1 MRSPEARH
9 RAAALVLVG
18 TALCFAL
25 LGVWASVARSTI
37 PLRLD
42 GTVTSIDTRQ
52 EKRPGVD
59 DAWFVGVDG
68 EERHLDTALA
78 RSLGVG
84 DTVRKDRWSG
94 TLVVD
99 GSPRALQLSNDAWA
113 MSVLASVAVAGPVL
127 TPPTCTAPGT
137 LSYSDAVGYTWS
149 RTDDH
154 GNVVLTAI
162 AKPGFTLVGQTS
174 WTYTAAQLAKLS
186 GANACPPA
194 VVPPTVIP
202 PKVEGVKHTAP
213 PKAPVVEGVKHEA
226 AATLPRTG
234 SESGL
239 YGAAGLLLLMVGSGL
254 VLVTRKCSTEGR
266 AH

>member
-78 RSLGVG
+78 RSLAVG

-113 MSVLASVAVAGPVL
+113 MSVLASVAVV
-127 TPPTCTAPGT
+127 
-137 LSYSDAVGYTWS
+137 
-149 RTDDH
+149 
-154 GNVVLTAI
+154 
-162 AKPGFTLVGQTS
+162 
-174 WTYTAAQLAKLS
+174 
-186 GANACPPA
+186 AC
-194 VVPPTVIP
+194 
-202 PKVEGVKHTAP
+202 
-213 PKAPVVEGVKHEA
+213 
-226 AATLPRTG
+226 
-234 SESGL
+234 
-239 YGAAGLLLLMVGSGL
+239 AGLALPP
-254 VLVTRKCSTEGR
+254 RRR
-266 AH
+266 ARRLPAQAGVRTKTGISRSVRDA

>member
-1 MRSPEARH
+1 
-9 RAAALVLVG
+9 
-18 TALCFAL
+18 
-25 LGVWASVARSTI
+25 
-37 PLRLD
+37 
-42 GTVTSIDTRQ
+42 
-52 EKRPGVD
+52 
-59 DAWFVGVDG
+59 
-68 EERHLDTALA
+68 
-78 RSLGVG
+78 
-84 DTVRKDRWSG
+84 
-94 TLVVD
+94 
-99 GSPRALQLSNDAWA
+99 
-113 MSVLASVAVAGPVL
+113 VAVAGPVL